1 MSQEAPV
8 GRVIDGRFTLGERLG
23 SGGMGMVW
31 RARDEALHRDV
42 ALKEVRPPDPAL
54 AEYDPEGARTLRAR
68 VLREARALARVD
80 HPNVV
85 TVHHIVD
92 PGEDG
97 YPWIVMEL
105 VAGASLHD
113 RLAAGPMEPAEAAD
127 MGRGILSALRAAHA
141 CGIQHRD
148 VKPAN
153 VLLRPDGRP
162 VLTDFGIAAIR
173 EATSLT
179 LTGALVGSP
188 DYIAP
193 ERIRGAEGDPASD
206 LWSLGMLL
214 YVAVEGHHPLRRAST
229 LATLAAV
236 LDEEIPPP
244 VRAGALAPVLNALL
258 TRDVPAR
265 PDAEALDRLLAEAAR
280 GGAGTAPTPTEPVRE
295 RPASAGSAHGG
306 SGHSAPTRPPAPA
319 PPPHHPASP
328 VSGPSASPAPEPS
341 GPDREPPGPTP
352 PGGPVRSDGLQDRVA
367 TGHGSP
373 PTGASAPF
381 SPRPPQQSSAH
392 PSAAPHAPGRRV
404 ERRAWRISAASS
416 VVSAVVIAGAILWTA
431 DPFSSRGSEDDNRPR
446 DRASAPRTSAPAPAP
461 AAGDAGAAGDTGGED
476 VPETVDLLT
485 PQGARTA
492 IKALKPLMG
501 GTKVTDFTLY
511 EHHASAQ
518 APLKSN
524 AALYDRFSYR
534 DGRAKN
540 DGMGGTLMARSTTI
554 DLDSVDWDAL
564 PALLRTAEKTLNVD
578 EPESRYVIVDPSS
591 PFHGDRPVLRV
602 HVSDSHGGAFL
613 TAGLDGRVI
622 EKSPRPQG

>member
-1 MSQEAPV
+1 MSEEVPS
-8 GRVIDGRFTLGERLG
+8 GRVIDGRFTLVERLG

-105 VAGASLHD
+105 VAGSSLHD
-113 RLAAGPMEPAEAAD
+113 RLATGPMEPADAAEL
-127 MGRGILSALRAAHA
+127 GRGILSALRAAHA
-141 CGIQHRD
+141 AGIQHRD

-173 EATSLT
+173 ESTSLT
-179 LTGALVGSP
+179 MTGALIGSP

-193 ERIRGAEGDPASD
+193 ERIRGTEGDPSSD
-206 LWSLGMLL
+206 LWSLGMML
-214 YVAVEGHHPLRRAST
+214 YVAVEGRHPLRRATT

-244 VRAGALAPVLNALL
+244 VRAGALAPVLSALL
-258 TRDVPAR
+258 TRDIPAR
-265 PDAEALDRLLAEAAR
+265 PDAATLDRLLAEAAR
-280 GGAGTAPTPTEPVRE
+280 GGGSTPPTPTERVRE
-295 RPASAGSAHGG
+295 RPASAGRGTG
-306 SGHSAPTRPPAPA
+306 
-319 PPPHHPASP
+319 HPASVHAAP
-328 VSGPSASPAPEPS
+328 TQSAATPPP
-341 GPDREPPGPTP
+341 RPGP
-352 PGGPVRSDGLQDRVA
+352 G
-367 TGHGSP
+367 
-373 PTGASAPF
+373 SAPF
-381 SPRPPQQSSAH
+381 GAPEDRVPTGYGTLPPASD
-392 PSAAPHAPGRRV
+392 AASRERGRRI
-404 ERRAWRISAASS
+404 ERRVWRISAASS

-431 DPFSSRGSEDDNRPR
+431 GAFSTESSGGDDRPR
-446 DRASAPRTSAPAPAP
+446 DRASAPQVPAPTPDPIAD
-461 AAGDAGAAGDTGGED
+461 GSDDQD
-476 VPETVDLLT
+476 VPEAEAANLLT
-485 PQGARTA
+485 PDGARTA
-492 IKALKPLMG
+492 VEALKPLMG

-511 EHHASAQ
+511 GEHASAE

-540 DGMGGTLMARSTTI
+540 DDMGGTLMSGSTTV

-564 PALLRTAEKTLNVD
+564 PALLKTAEKTLNVED
-578 EPESRYVIVDPSS
+578 PESSYVIVDPSS
-591 PFHGDRPVLRV
+591 PFHDDRPVLRV
-602 HVSDSHGGAFL
+602 YVSDAHGGAFL
-613 TAGLDGRVI
+613 TAELDGRVI
-622 EKSPRPQG
+622 EKNPRPKG